1 MPPYLFL
8 IVIEIMAI
16 SIRTNVEIEEIKIG
30 REEETKSLLYAD
42 DIKATLS
49 NHFIGRKSNA
59 NLQ

>member
-59 NLQ
+59 NPQ